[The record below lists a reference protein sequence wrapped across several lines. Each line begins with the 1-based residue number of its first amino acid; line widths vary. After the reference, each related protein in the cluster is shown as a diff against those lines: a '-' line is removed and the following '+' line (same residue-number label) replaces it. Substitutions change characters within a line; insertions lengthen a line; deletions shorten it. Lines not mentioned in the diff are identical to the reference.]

1 MPKACQKDLVLE
13 TARTLILADGYDV
26 VTVRQIAREAG
37 LTTGAIYS
45 NYRNKAE
52 ILGILLAEAWDLL
65 REEILGRV
73 DREPDL
79 RRRLRIYFN
88 AYKDYSLR
96 YPQEYSLL
104 MYVASHPEVFAELP
118 EAVQMDLLARRAEVV
133 NRMVDLVDA
142 MKSKGCLIEVDSP
155 TFVVALIST
164 ANGLLEARSRSL
176 YTQYNVDMDR
186 VDDLVMGQLID
197 HFCLQAPEGE
207 KKAVTRG

>member
-79 RRRLRIYFN
+79 VRRLRIYFN

-96 YPQEYSLL
+96 HPQEYSLL

-118 EAVQMDLLARRAEVV
+118 EAVQMDLLTRRAEVV
-133 NRMVDLVDA
+133 NRMVDLVDE
-142 MKSKGCLIEVDSP
+142 MKSKGCLGDVDSP

-164 ANGLLEARSRSL
+164 ANGLLESRSRSL
-176 YTQYNVDMDR
+176 YTQYNVDMDA
-186 VDDLVMGQLID
+186 VDNLVMGQLID
-197 HFCLQAPEGE
+197 RICLQTPAEAR
-207 KKAVTRG
+207 KAATSG